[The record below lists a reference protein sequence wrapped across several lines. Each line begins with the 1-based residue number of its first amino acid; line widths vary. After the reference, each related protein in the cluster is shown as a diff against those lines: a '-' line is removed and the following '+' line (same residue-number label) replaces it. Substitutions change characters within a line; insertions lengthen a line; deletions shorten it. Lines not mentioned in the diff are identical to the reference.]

1 MITDEIKIPEEF
13 ADVCPFSDEEFGV
26 QVAHLVEEPM
36 FRRVVEYAM
45 PGVQYEA
52 FKAKMLSL
60 KGKDEFQMEI
70 MRPYLE
76 TLTEAA
82 K

>member
-60 KGKDEFQMEI
+60 KGKDEFQM
-70 MRPYLE
+70 
-76 TLTEAA
+76 
-82 K
+82 